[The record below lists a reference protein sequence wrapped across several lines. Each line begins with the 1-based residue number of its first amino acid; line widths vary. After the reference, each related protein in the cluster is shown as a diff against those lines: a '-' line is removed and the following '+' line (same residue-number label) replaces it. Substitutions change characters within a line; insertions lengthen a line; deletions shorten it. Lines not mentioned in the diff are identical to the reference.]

1 MTRDERALDDAI
13 DAVSRRMV
21 DVPDDADLA
30 RRIEQSLPDRE
41 STARWLM
48 PRLALVSAA
57 AVALVVWTTRERPV
71 PTLPVLPSIAVNPLA
86 PPVALVPSAA
96 AREPAPAPEPEPART
111 PLLVLVEPLEH
122 VEPWGASDHER
133 SLPPIAGPA
142 AIPMSELATTT
153 LPATPSLVLAPIEI
167 ADLPMTTESFIS
179 RQ

>member
-30 RRIEQSLPDRE
+30 MRIVQSLPDRE

-57 AVALVVWTTRERPV
+57 ALALVVWTTRV
-71 PTLPVLPSIAVNPLA
+71 PTLPVLPSIAVNGLA
-86 PPVALVPSAA
+86 SPVALVPSAA
-96 AREPAPAPEPEPART
+96 AREPAPAPEPART
-111 PLLVLVEPLEH
+111 PLLVLVEPLE
-122 VEPWGASDHER
+122 PLGASDHER